1 VRAAAAAAAA
11 EGRRRVRRARELAG
25 RALVPGA
32 SSQARAR
39 ELLAESIE
47 GLQRRRAETE
57 RGREELSRLRV
68 EQAALGRPA
77 RHMVLD
83 PDRLM
88 RPRSR
93 DSDSEWVE
101 SDPGA
106 ASAGLVFSPDRLPAM
121 GLGFASLFAPRPE
134 EVAAARR
141 ARAAAA
147 ARENPIDALAERAV
161 RRALARSA
169 AEAAAAAREAPAPPR
184 RPCRPR
190 KLPRR
195 LRKWLLPGRSALLC
209 PVGLRR
215 AR

>member
-1 VRAAAAAAAA
+1 
-11 EGRRRVRRARELAG
+11 VRRARELAG

-39 ELLAESIE
+39 ELLAKSIE

-57 RGREELSRLRV
+57 REREELSRLRV

-77 RHMVLD
+77 RYMVLD

-121 GLGFASLFAPRPE
+121 GFASLFAPRPE
-134 EVAAARR
+134 EEAAARR